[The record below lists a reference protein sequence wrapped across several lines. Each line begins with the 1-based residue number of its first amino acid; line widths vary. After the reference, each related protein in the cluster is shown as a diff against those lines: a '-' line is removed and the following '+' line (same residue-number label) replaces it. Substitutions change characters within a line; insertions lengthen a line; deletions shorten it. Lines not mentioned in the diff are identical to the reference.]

1 MATKERMNNMT
12 LTNVNS
18 PIKLNNGVE
27 IPCVGYGTFRTDPA
41 VTAQAVQDAIAA
53 GYRHIDTAKVYE
65 NEVGVGQGI
74 KAAGVPRE
82 ELFVTS
88 KLWNT
93 DRGYEATKAAF
104 QASLDRLGL
113 DYLDLYLIHWPANEK
128 QFGADAA
135 KINAETWRAME
146 ELYEAG
152 KIRAIGL
159 SNFMPHHVA
168 ELLKTAKIKP
178 MVDQIEVHP
187 GWTHAEEIKKLQ
199 AMDIVVEAWGP
210 LGGQGATVLV
220 DPTMQKIAATHGKST
235 AQVSLR
241 WILQQGVVPLPKSVH
256 VDRLKQNM
264 ELFDFELSNE
274 EMQTIAALPNLGGQ
288 CKDPDDVDF

>member
-1 MATKERMNNMT
+1 MNNMT

-93 DRGYEATKAAF
+93 DRGYEATKTAF

-241 WILQQGVVPLPKSVH
+241 WILQQGGVPLPKSVH

>member
-1 MATKERMNNMT
+1 MT

-128 QFGADAA
+128 QFGAGAA

>member
-1 MATKERMNNMT
+1 MNNMT

-220 DPTMQKIAATHGKST
+220 DPTMQKIAAAHGKST

-256 VDRLKQNM
+256 ADRIKQNM
-264 ELFDFELSNE
+264 DLFDFELSNE
-274 EMQTIAALPNLGGQ
+274 EMQAISVLPNLGGQ

>member
-1 MATKERMNNMT
+1 MNNMT

-168 ELLKTAKIKP
+168 ELLKTAKVKP

-220 DPTMQKIAATHGKST
+220 DPTMQKIAAAHGKST

>member
-1 MATKERMNNMT
+1 MT

-220 DPTMQKIAATHGKST
+220 DPTMQKIAAAHGKST

-288 CKDPDDVDF
+288 CKDPDEVDF

>member
-1 MATKERMNNMT
+1 MT

-18 PIKLNNGVE
+18 PLTLNNGVE
-27 IPCVGYGTFRTDPA
+27 IPCVGYGTYKTDPA
-41 VTAQAVQDAIAA
+41 ATATAVTAAIQA
-53 GYRHIDTAKVYE
+53 GYRHIDTAMVYR
-65 NEVGVGQGI
+65 NEEGVGQGI
-74 KAAGVPRE
+74 KAAGVDRT
-82 ELFVTS
+82 ELFITS

-93 DRGYEATKAAF
+93 DRGYEATKVAF
-104 QASLDRLGL
+104 QKTLDRLGL

-128 QFGADAA
+128 QFGAEAT

-146 ELYEAG
+146 ELYHAG

-159 SNFMPHHVA
+159 SNFMPHHVKK
-168 ELLKTAKIKP
+168 LLETATIKP

-187 GWTHAEEIKKLQ
+187 GWTHADEIKELQ

-210 LGGQGATVLV
+210 LGGQGATVLTN
-220 DPTMQKIAATHGKST
+220 PTMQEIATAHNKST

-241 WILQQGVVPLPKSVH
+241 WVLQQGVLPLPKSVH
-256 VDRLKQNM
+256 VDRMKQNM
-264 ELFDFELSNE
+264 DIFDFELSPT
-274 EMQTIAALPNLGGQ
+274 EMATISALPNLGGQ

>member
-1 MATKERMNNMT
+1 MMT

-18 PIKLNNGVE
+18 PLTLNNGVE
-27 IPCVGYGTFRTDPA
+27 IPCVGYGTYKTDPA
-41 VTAQAVQDAIAA
+41 ATATAVTAAIQA
-53 GYRHIDTAKVYE
+53 GYRHIDTAMVYR
-65 NEVGVGQGI
+65 NEEGVGQGI
-74 KAAGVPRE
+74 KAAGVDRK
-82 ELFVTS
+82 ELFITS

-93 DRGYEATKAAF
+93 DRGYEATKVAF
-104 QASLDRLGL
+104 QKTLDRLGL

-128 QFGADAA
+128 QFGAEAA

-146 ELYEAG
+146 ELYHAG

-159 SNFMPHHVA
+159 SNFMPHHVKK
-168 ELLKTAKIKP
+168 LLETATVKP

-187 GWTHAEEIKKLQ
+187 GWTHADEIKELQ

-210 LGGQGATVLV
+210 LGGQGATVLTN
-220 DPTMQKIAATHGKST
+220 PTMQEIATAHNKST

-241 WILQQGVVPLPKSVH
+241 WVLQQRVLPLPKSVH
-256 VDRLKQNM
+256 VDRMKQNM
-264 ELFDFELSNE
+264 DIFDFELSPT
-274 EMQTIAALPNLGGQ
+274 EMATISALPNLGGQ

>member
-1 MATKERMNNMT
+1 MT
-12 LTNVNS
+12 LTSVNS

-220 DPTMQKIAATHGKST
+220 DPTMQKIAAAHGKT
-235 AQVSLR
+235 PAQVSLR

-256 VDRLKQNM
+256 VDRIKQNM

-274 EMQTIAALPNLGGQ
+274 EMQTIAVLPNLGGQ

>member
-1 MATKERMNNMT
+1 MT

-220 DPTMQKIAATHGKST
+220 DPTMQKIAAAHGKST

>member
-1 MATKERMNNMT
+1 MT

-220 DPTMQKIAATHGKST
+220 DPTMQKIAAAHGKST

-256 VDRLKQNM
+256 ADRIKQNM
-264 ELFDFELSNE
+264 DLFDFELSNE
-274 EMQTIAALPNLGGQ
+274 EMQAISVLPNLGGQ

>member
-1 MATKERMNNMT
+1 M
-12 LTNVNS
+12 
-18 PIKLNNGVE
+18 
-27 IPCVGYGTFRTDPA
+27 
-41 VTAQAVQDAIAA
+41 
-53 GYRHIDTAKVYE
+53 
-65 NEVGVGQGI
+65 
-74 KAAGVPRE
+74 
-82 ELFVTS
+82 
-88 KLWNT
+88 
-93 DRGYEATKAAF
+93 
-104 QASLDRLGL
+104 
-113 DYLDLYLIHWPANEK
+113 DLYLIHWPANEK
-128 QFGADAA
+128 QFGVDAA

-220 DPTMQKIAATHGKST
+220 DPTMQKIAAAHGKT
-235 AQVSLR
+235 PAQVSLR
-241 WILQQGVVPLPKSVH
+241 WILQQGGVPLPKSVH
-256 VDRLKQNM
+256 ADRIKQNRD
-264 ELFDFELSNE
+264 LFDFELSNE
-274 EMQTIAALPNLGGQ
+274 EMQEISALPNLGGQ

>member
-1 MATKERMNNMT
+1 MT

-168 ELLKTAKIKP
+168 ELLKMAKIKP

-220 DPTMQKIAATHGKST
+220 DPTMQKIAAAHGKST

-256 VDRLKQNM
+256 VDRIKQNM

>member
-1 MATKERMNNMT
+1 MNNMT

-220 DPTMQKIAATHGKST
+220 DPTMQKIAAAHGKST

-256 VDRLKQNM
+256 ADRIKQNM
-264 ELFDFELSNE
+264 DLFDFELSNE
-274 EMQTIAALPNLGGQ
+274 EMQAISALPNLGGQ

>member
-1 MATKERMNNMT
+1 MT

-128 QFGADAA
+128 QFGVDAA

-199 AMDIVVEAWGP
+199 AMDIVV
-210 LGGQGATVLV
+210 
-220 DPTMQKIAATHGKST
+220 
-235 AQVSLR
+235 
-241 WILQQGVVPLPKSVH
+241 
-256 VDRLKQNM
+256 
-264 ELFDFELSNE
+264 
-274 EMQTIAALPNLGGQ
+274 
-288 CKDPDDVDF
+288 

>member
-1 MATKERMNNMT
+1 MT

-220 DPTMQKIAATHGKST
+220 DPTMQKIAAAHGKST

-274 EMQTIAALPNLGGQ
+274 EMQTIAVLPNLGGQ

>member
-1 MATKERMNNMT
+1 MNNMT

>member
-1 MATKERMNNMT
+1 MNNMT

-27 IPCVGYGTFRTDPA
+27 IPCVGYGTFRTAPA

-65 NEVGVGQGI
+65 NEAGVGQGI

-210 LGGQGATVLV
+210 LGGQGAKVLV
-220 DPTMQKIAATHGKST
+220 DPTMEKIAAAHGKST

-274 EMQTIAALPNLGGQ
+274 EMQTLAALPNLGGQ

>member
-1 MATKERMNNMT
+1 MM

-18 PIKLNNGVE
+18 PIRLNNGVE

-220 DPTMQKIAATHGKST
+220 DPTMQKIAAAHGKST

>member
-1 MATKERMNNMT
+1 MT
-12 LTNVNS
+12 LTSVNS

-128 QFGADAA
+128 QFGVDAA

-220 DPTMQKIAATHGKST
+220 DPTMQKIAAAHGKST

>member
-1 MATKERMNNMT
+1 MMT

-18 PIKLNNGVE
+18 PLTLNNGVE
-27 IPCVGYGTFRTDPA
+27 IPCVGYGTYKTDPA
-41 VTAQAVQDAIAA
+41 ATATAVTAAIQA
-53 GYRHIDTAKVYE
+53 GYRHIDTAMVYR
-65 NEVGVGQGI
+65 NEEGVGQGI
-74 KAAGVPRE
+74 KAAGVDRT
-82 ELFVTS
+82 ELFITS

-93 DRGYEATKAAF
+93 DRGYEATKVAF
-104 QASLDRLGL
+104 QKTLDRLGL

-128 QFGADAA
+128 QFGAEAA

-146 ELYEAG
+146 ELYHAG

-159 SNFMPHHVA
+159 SNFMPHHVKK
-168 ELLKTAKIKP
+168 LLETATVKP

-187 GWTHAEEIKKLQ
+187 GWTHADEIKELQ

-210 LGGQGATVLV
+210 LGGQGATVLTN
-220 DPTMQKIAATHGKST
+220 PTMQEIATAHNKST

-241 WILQQGVVPLPKSVH
+241 WVLQQGILPLPKSVH
-256 VDRLKQNM
+256 VDRMKQNM
-264 ELFDFELSNE
+264 DIFDFELSPT
-274 EMQTIAALPNLGGQ
+274 EMATISALPNLGGQ

>member
-1 MATKERMNNMT
+1 MNNMT
-12 LTNVNS
+12 FTNVNS

-220 DPTMQKIAATHGKST
+220 DPTMQKIAAAHGKST

-256 VDRLKQNM
+256 ADRIKQNM
-264 ELFDFELSNE
+264 DLFDFELSNE
-274 EMQTIAALPNLGGQ
+274 EMQAISVLPNLGGQ

>member
-1 MATKERMNNMT
+1 MMT

-18 PIKLNNGVE
+18 PLTLNNGVE
-27 IPCVGYGTFRTDPA
+27 IPCVGYGTYKTDPA
-41 VTAQAVQDAIAA
+41 VTATAVTAAIQA
-53 GYRHIDTAKVYE
+53 GYRHIDTAMVYR
-65 NEVGVGQGI
+65 NEEGVGQGI
-74 KAAGVPRE
+74 KAAGVDRK
-82 ELFVTS
+82 ELFITS

-93 DRGYEATKAAF
+93 DRGYEATKVAF
-104 QASLDRLGL
+104 QKTLDRLGL

-128 QFGADAA
+128 QFGAEAA

-146 ELYEAG
+146 ELYHAG

-159 SNFMPHHVA
+159 SNFMPHHVKK
-168 ELLKTAKIKP
+168 LLETATVKP

-187 GWTHAEEIKKLQ
+187 GWTHADEIKEPA

-210 LGGQGATVLV
+210 LGGQGATVLTN
-220 DPTMQKIAATHGKST
+220 PTMQEIATAHNKST

-241 WILQQGVVPLPKSVH
+241 WVLQQGILPLPKSVH
-256 VDRLKQNM
+256 VDRMKQNM
-264 ELFDFELSNE
+264 DIFDFELSPT
-274 EMQTIAALPNLGGQ
+274 EMATISALPNLGGQ

>member
-1 MATKERMNNMT
+1 MNNMT
-12 LTNVNS
+12 LTSVNS

-220 DPTMQKIAATHGKST
+220 DPTMQKIAAAHGKST

-256 VDRLKQNM
+256 ADRIKQNM
-264 ELFDFELSNE
+264 DLFDFELSNE
-274 EMQTIAALPNLGGQ
+274 EMQAISALPNLGGQ

>member
-1 MATKERMNNMT
+1 MMT

-18 PIKLNNGVE
+18 PLTLNNGVE
-27 IPCVGYGTFRTDPA
+27 IPCVGYGTYKTDPA
-41 VTAQAVQDAIAA
+41 ATATAVTAAIQA
-53 GYRHIDTAKVYE
+53 GYRHIDTAMVYR
-65 NEVGVGQGI
+65 NEEGVGQGI
-74 KAAGVPRE
+74 KAAGVDRK
-82 ELFVTS
+82 ELFITS

-93 DRGYEATKAAF
+93 DRGYEATKVAF
-104 QASLDRLGL
+104 QKTLDRLGL

-128 QFGADAA
+128 QFGAEAA

-146 ELYEAG
+146 ELYHAG

-159 SNFMPHHVA
+159 SNFMPHHVKK
-168 ELLKTAKIKP
+168 LLETATVKP

-187 GWTHAEEIKKLQ
+187 GWTHAAEIKELQ

-210 LGGQGATVLV
+210 LGGQGATVLTN
-220 DPTMQKIAATHGKST
+220 PTMQEIATAHNKST

-241 WILQQGVVPLPKSVH
+241 WVLQQGVLPLPKSVH
-256 VDRLKQNM
+256 VDRMKQNM
-264 ELFDFELSNE
+264 DIFDFELSPT
-274 EMQTIAALPNLGGQ
+274 EMATISALPNLGGQ

>member
-1 MATKERMNNMT
+1 MT
-12 LTNVNS
+12 LTSVNS

-65 NEVGVGQGI
+65 NEAGVGQGI

-128 QFGADAA
+128 QFGTDAA

-220 DPTMQKIAATHGKST
+220 DPTMQKIAAAHGKST

>member
-1 MATKERMNNMT
+1 MT

-65 NEVGVGQGI
+65 NEAGVGQGI

-220 DPTMQKIAATHGKST
+220 DPTMQRIAAAHGKST

-288 CKDPDDVDF
+288 CKDPDEVDF

>member
-1 MATKERMNNMT
+1 MKNMT
-12 LTNVNS
+12 LTSVNL

-88 KLWNT
+88 KLWNI

-220 DPTMQKIAATHGKST
+220 DPTMQKIAAAHGKST

-256 VDRLKQNM
+256 ADRIKQNM
-264 ELFDFELSNE
+264 DLFDFELSNE
-274 EMQTIAALPNLGGQ
+274 EMQAISALPNLGGQ

>member
-1 MATKERMNNMT
+1 MT

-27 IPCVGYGTFRTDPA
+27 IPCVGYGTFRTAPA

-65 NEVGVGQGI
+65 NEAGVGQGI

-220 DPTMQKIAATHGKST
+220 DPTMQKIAAAHGKST

>member
-1 MATKERMNNMT
+1 MT

-135 KINAETWRAME
+135 KINAETWQAME

-220 DPTMQKIAATHGKST
+220 DPTMQKIAAAHGKST

-241 WILQQGVVPLPKSVH
+241 WILQQGVVPLPKSVN
-256 VDRLKQNM
+256 VDRIKQNM

>member
-1 MATKERMNNMT
+1 MMI

-18 PIKLNNGVE
+18 PLTLNNGVE
-27 IPCVGYGTFRTDPA
+27 IPCVGYGTYKTDPA
-41 VTAQAVQDAIAA
+41 ATATAVTAAIQA
-53 GYRHIDTAKVYE
+53 GYRHIDTAMVYR
-65 NEVGVGQGI
+65 NEEGVGQGI
-74 KAAGVPRE
+74 KAAGVDRT
-82 ELFVTS
+82 ELFITS

-93 DRGYEATKAAF
+93 DRGYEATKVAF
-104 QASLDRLGL
+104 QKTLDRLDL

-128 QFGADAA
+128 QFGAEAA

-146 ELYEAG
+146 ELYHAG

-159 SNFMPHHVA
+159 SNFMPHHVKK
-168 ELLKTAKIKP
+168 LLETATVKP

-187 GWTHAEEIKKLQ
+187 GWTHADEIKELQ

-210 LGGQGATVLV
+210 LGGQGATVLTN
-220 DPTMQKIAATHGKST
+220 PTMQEIATAHNKST

-241 WILQQGVVPLPKSVH
+241 WVLQQGVLPLPKSVH
-256 VDRLKQNM
+256 VDRMKQNM
-264 ELFDFELSNE
+264 DIFDFELSPT
-274 EMQTIAALPNLGGQ
+274 EMATISALPNLGGQ

>member
-1 MATKERMNNMT
+1 MT

-220 DPTMQKIAATHGKST
+220 DPTMQKIAAAYGKST

-256 VDRLKQNM
+256 VDRIKQNM

>member
-1 MATKERMNNMT
+1 MT

-128 QFGADAA
+128 QFGAGAA

-241 WILQQGVVPLPKSVH
+241 WILQQGGVPLPKSVH

-288 CKDPDDVDF
+288 CKDPDEVDF